1 MGKTIDEILINKKIK
16 VTPIIRGGGNLPK
29 GHDGEFMFTDA
40 TFSTTV
46 PLDSQRKT
54 LVEVLT
60 PDERKAFEEEFQL
73 PSGTMSFYNRENP
86 YWAKYRVKLG
96 KEGKVLDLSKPT
108 DYIEYKVLL
117 ANKRIIAPSWESRF
131 NSGEYKFALVD
142 EDEQLKS
149 QATKTEILKN
159 AWKHFGK
166 LEDSVED
173 MKFILGTTNK
183 KTTSSKIEF
192 LRTEIGKMIETNVN
206 QFLAIVEDPKFR
218 IKVFIE
224 KCLNKNILE
233 RNSNSGYALKGG
245 DEIGRT
251 LQETIAFLESP
262 KNQDI
267 YLKLKAQI
275 ENSK

>member
-1 MGKTIDEILINKKIK
+1 MATDAEKVKKYRDMAEDKTIPQDVRN
-16 VTPIIRGGGNLPK
+16 
-29 GHDGEFMFTDA
+29 
-40 TFSTTV
+40 SY
-46 PLDSQRKT
+46 LDKAN
-54 LVEVLT
+54 
-60 PDERKAFEEEFQL
+60 DIERKAFEEEFQL
-73 PSGTMSFYNRENP
+73 PSGTLNFYNRENP

-96 KEGKVLDLSKPT
+96 KEGKVLDLSKAT

-117 ANKRIIAPSWESRF
+117 ANKRIIAPSWEDRF
-131 NSGEYKFALVD
+131 KSGEYKFALVD
-142 EDEQLKS
+142 EDEQIKT
-149 QATKTEILKN
+149 QANKTEILKN

-173 MKFILGTTNK
+173 MQFILGTTNK
-183 KTTSSKIEF
+183 KTTSNKIEF
-192 LRTEIGKMIETNVN
+192 LRSEVGKMIETNVN
-206 QFLAIVEDPKFR
+206 QFLAIVEDPKFK
-218 IKVFIE
+218 IKIFIE

-251 LQETIAFLESP
+251 LQETISFLENP